1 MNENINGIVEK
12 VKDLVR
18 KGNVSRIVVRRGE
31 QELLNISVNAG
42 LVGGAVAFLAAKWV
56 LLAGVLA
63 TVGFGCSVEVIKND
77 GEVVNV
83 LNEDDAKKARDMAAD
98 AVKNVKNTVRGAVND
113 FEKVVSKAEGEADG
127 CCCEDKKED
136 PCCCEDDK
144 EDSCCCDEPKE

>member
-1 MNENINGIVEK
+1 MNDNQAKGIVEK

-18 KGNVSRIVVRRGE
+18 LGNVSRIVVRRGA
-31 QELLNISVNAG
+31 QEILNISVNAG

-98 AVKNVKNTVRGAVND
+98 AVKNVKDTVRNTVSD
-113 FEKVVSKAEGEADG
+113 FEKVVSKAEAEA
-127 CCCEDKKED
+127 EEE
-136 PCCCEDDK
+136 PCCCDK
-144 EDSCCCDEPKE
+144 EDEPKE

>member
-1 MNENINGIVEK
+1 M
-12 VKDLVR
+12 
-18 KGNVSRIVVRRGE
+18 
-31 QELLNISVNAG
+31 NISVNAG

-63 TVGFGCSVEVIKND
+63 TVGFGCSVEVVKND

-98 AVKNVKNTVRGAVND
+98 AVRNVKDTVRGAVSD
-113 FEKVVSKAEGEADG
+113 FEKVVSRDEAESCCEEKEEES
-127 CCCEDKKED
+127 CCCETKE
-136 PCCCEDDK
+136 

>member
-1 MNENINGIVEK
+1 MNDNQAKGIVEK

-18 KGNVSRIVVRRGE
+18 MGNVSRIVVRRGA
-31 QELLNISVNAG
+31 QEILNISVNAG

-98 AVKNVKNTVRGAVND
+98 AVKNVKDTVRNTVSD
-113 FEKVVSKAEGEADG
+113 FEKVVSKAEAEA
-127 CCCEDKKED
+127 EEE
-136 PCCCEDDK
+136 PCCCDK
-144 EDSCCCDEPKE
+144 EDEPKE

>member
-98 AVKNVKNTVRGAVND
+98 AVKNVKDTVRGAVND

>member
-1 MNENINGIVEK
+1 M
-12 VKDLVR
+12 
-18 KGNVSRIVVRRGE
+18 
-31 QELLNISVNAG
+31 
-42 LVGGAVAFLAAKWV
+42 AFLAAKWV

-98 AVKNVKNTVRGAVND
+98 AVKNVKDTVRGAVND